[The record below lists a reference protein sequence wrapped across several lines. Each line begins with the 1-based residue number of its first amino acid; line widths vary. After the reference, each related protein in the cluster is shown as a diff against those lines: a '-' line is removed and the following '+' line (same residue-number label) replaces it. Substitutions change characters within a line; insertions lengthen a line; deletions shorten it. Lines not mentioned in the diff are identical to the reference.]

1 MQFLNYLK
9 GVWQRLFPLKDIKQ
23 ALGIKPAITDDMLSS
38 IELWQN
44 CFSGNAPWLN
54 DDVISLRLEQS
65 ITRSLQTSRLTK

>member
-1 MQFLNYLK
+1 MQFLNYMK

-44 CFSGNAPWLN
+44 CFSGNALG
-54 DDVISLRLEQS
+54 LM
-65 ITRSLQTSRLTK
+65 TM